1 MTVFQALLLAVA
13 SSIYGLPFW
22 RGGFIDQF
30 TGKPLIVA
38 LIIGIVMGNIKQAM
52 IIGSVLQA
60 MYIGVIAVGGIQ
72 SMPSITRCI
81 WFALPLAIISGA
93 DAEFAV
99 TLCVPFS
106 MLETF
111 ITQFLRTLNT
121 YFLHSAD
128 RKIDEG
134 KFDKAYITYYYG
146 LILSTAVNFIIIFGM
161 NVLGSTVILQ
171 YAELIPAWL
180 LGSMKIFTKMGAVL
194 GFGMLLTGLIKKNIQ
209 FLYFVFGFVL
219 FKVMGLDTI
228 TVPIIAGVL
237 AYLLFICTGTKKE
250 AEHV

>member
-1 MTVFQALLLAVA
+1 MTVFQAFLLALA

-22 RGGFIDQF
+22 RGGMIDQF
-30 TGKPLIVA
+30 TGKPLIVSF
-38 LIIGIVMGNIKQAM
+38 IIGIVMGDIRQAM
-52 IIGSVLQA
+52 IIGAVLQA

-81 WFALPLAIISGA
+81 WFALPLAIASGA

-111 ITQFLRTLNT
+111 LTQFLRTLNT

-128 RKIDEG
+128 RKIEAG
-134 KFDKAYITYYYG
+134 KFNHAYMTYYYG
-146 LILSTAVNFIIIFGM
+146 LVLSTAVNFIIIFGM
-161 NVLGSTVILQ
+161 NVLGSSVILE
-171 YAELIPAWL
+171 YASLIPAWL

-194 GFGMLLTGLIKKNIQ
+194 GFGMLLTGLIKNNIQ
-209 FLYFVFGFVL
+209 FIYFVFGFVL
-219 FKVMGLDTI
+219 FKVMGMDTI
-228 TVPIIAGVL
+228 TITIVACVM
-237 AYLLFICTGTKKE
+237 AYLMFICTKSERSTD
-250 AEHV
+250 HV

>member
-81 WFALPLAIISGA
+81 W
-93 DAEFAV
+93 
-99 TLCVPFS
+99 
-106 MLETF
+106 
-111 ITQFLRTLNT
+111 
-121 YFLHSAD
+121 
-128 RKIDEG
+128 
-134 KFDKAYITYYYG
+134 
-146 LILSTAVNFIIIFGM
+146 
-161 NVLGSTVILQ
+161 
-171 YAELIPAWL
+171 
-180 LGSMKIFTKMGAVL
+180 
-194 GFGMLLTGLIKKNIQ
+194 
-209 FLYFVFGFVL
+209 
-219 FKVMGLDTI
+219 
-228 TVPIIAGVL
+228 
-237 AYLLFICTGTKKE
+237 
-250 AEHV
+250 